1 MMNRAAAAMVTLE
14 MRSDELARF
23 LVATIGTSSHS
34 TDAIARSFA
43 LRDPAVLL
51 VRMFACCLSACLL
64 ACKRRLCRAIGIAPA
79 LLGLSCCRVGSQR
92 LLGRAMESDR
102 KLRQRVLEVIH
113 KITITEFD
121 LQLPTLLQVLPEP
134 NVRLDPVL

>member
-51 VRMFACCLSACLL
+51 VRMLACLL
-64 ACKRRLCRAIGIAPA
+64 ASLDRQNAVVVNTSDCRIAF
-79 LLGLSCCRVGSQR
+79 GS
-92 LLGRAMESDR
+92 E
-102 KLRQRVLEVIH
+102 
-113 KITITEFD
+113 
-121 LQLPTLLQVLPEP
+121 
-134 NVRLDPVL
+134 RLDRWLAATAGPRDGE

>member
-1 MMNRAAAAMVTLE
+1 MSVLATAVDDRGMMNRAAAAMVTLE

-51 VRMFACCLSACLL
+51 VRMFVCCLFSLDRVNAVFVG
-64 ACKRRLCRAIGIAPA
+64 AIRISTA
-79 LLGLSCCRVGSQR
+79 LLGLNG
-92 LLGRAMESDR
+92 
-102 KLRQRVLEVIH
+102 
-113 KITITEFD
+113 
-121 LQLPTLLQVLPEP
+121 
-134 NVRLDPVL
+134 